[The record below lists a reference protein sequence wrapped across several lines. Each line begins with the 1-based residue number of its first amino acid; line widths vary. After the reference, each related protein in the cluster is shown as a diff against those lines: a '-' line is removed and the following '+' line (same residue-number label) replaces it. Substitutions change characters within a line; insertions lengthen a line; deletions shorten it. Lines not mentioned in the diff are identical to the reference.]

1 MTAPLLAGLVALA
14 LAGAL
19 VALVPVLLRG
29 LPVPQEEPGLAP
41 FSDLDSRRLRAEV
54 FVSAALAG
62 LVAFALVPV
71 PYWAV
76 WAPLATIGSLLAAID
91 LRTTFLPL
99 RLNHLALALSL
110 AGAGIAA
117 WSQGAWQPLAGSLA
131 GAVGAAAFFW
141 IAWRLSRGT
150 LGFGDVRLAGLI
162 GAVTG
167 AHGLVLLVWAF
178 LLGTACGAVWALV
191 ARVRRGPRAEFP
203 YGPALLLGPFLA
215 LVVQEV
221 AAAALPLA
229 V

>member
-19 VALVPVLLRG
+19 VALVPLLLRG
-29 LPVPQEEPGLAP
+29 LPVPPEEPDLPP
-41 FSDLDSRRLRAEV
+41 FSDLDSPRLRVEV
-54 FVSAALAG
+54 FGSATLAG
-62 LVAFALVPV
+62 LLAFALVPV

-99 RLNHLALALSL
+99 RLNHLALALSV
-110 AGAGIAA
+110 AGAGIAS
-117 WSQGAWQPLAGSLA
+117 WWQGAWQPLAGSLA
-131 GAVGAAAFFW
+131 GAAAAAGFFW
-141 IAWRLSRGT
+141 VAWRLSRGT
-150 LGFGDVRLAGLI
+150 LGFGDVRLAGLV

-178 LLGTACGAVWALV
+178 LLGTACGAVWAVV
-191 ARVRRGPRAEFP
+191 ARLRRGPRAEFP

-215 LVVQEV
+215 LVVQAVV
-221 AAAALPLA
+221 AASLPAA